1 MKPKTNSNDEI
12 TSFRAILDGVD
23 YDVSYSPG
31 AVLLD
36 SMLANG
42 LNPAFQCMSGNCGT
56 CMVKLVRGDI
66 EMKKSKALSQRVL
79 DQGYI
84 LLCQSVAKSTDV
96 LVDCDV

>member
-12 TSFRAILDGVD
+12 ASFRAILDGVD

-36 SMLANG
+36 SMHAEG
-42 LNPAFQCMSGNCGT
+42 LDPAFQCMSGNCGT
-56 CMVKLVRGDI
+56 CMVKLVQGDI
-66 EMKKSKALSQRVL
+66 EMKKNKALSQHDL

-84 LLCQSVAKSTDV
+84 LLCQSVPKSADV
-96 LVDCDV
+96 RVDCDA